1 MKRNFPNHAATA
13 LILAAGVVILA
24 AGLSCGHT
32 PPANVAAEVD
42 GHAITYAVLE
52 KTYQTQYAQQ
62 TEGASQD
69 QVMSQKLD
77 VLSSLITN
85 EIMLRRAE
93 KAGLAAVDSDVEA
106 ELTKMK
112 APYTKEEFE
121 KQLAARHMTLDDLK
135 LQVRSKLTV
144 DKLVNKEITSHI
156 TITDADV

>member
-13 LILAAGVVILA
+13 VILA
-24 AGLSCGHT
+24 AGIVMLAACISCGHT
-32 PPANVAAEVD
+32 APANVAAEVD

-62 TEGASQD
+62 TEGASPD

-93 KAGLAAVDSDVEA
+93 KAGLAAVGILSVPATGVEPCSVPIAVGSPPLVTAMTVPRDSLFA
-106 ELTKMK
+106 WT
-112 APYTKEEFE
+112 T
-121 KQLAARHMTLDDLK
+121 LAASSAYM
-135 LQVRSKLTV
+135 SP
-144 DKLVNKEITSHI
+144 
-156 TITDADV
+156 